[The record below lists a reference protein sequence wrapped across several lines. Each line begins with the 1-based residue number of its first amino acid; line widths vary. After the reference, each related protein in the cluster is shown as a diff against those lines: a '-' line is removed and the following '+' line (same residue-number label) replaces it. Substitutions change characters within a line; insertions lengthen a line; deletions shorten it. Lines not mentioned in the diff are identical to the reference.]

1 MKNSSVFTKVALG
14 LLVAGSVAACKQAP
28 TGTTAAPAAST
39 TPTSGDKPTTVYI
52 NSDTLYSKY
61 NYAKDVNNALESKLK
76 GAQGDMQSKT
86 EAFQREVVDYQ
97 KNQATMPADQRQVTE
112 QRLQREQ
119 QQLQGYQ
126 QNESAQL
133 QDDKATQYQKVYDKV
148 DDFVKQFAK
157 QNGYKLVLTYSKN
170 VQTVIYGDPSLDVT
184 AEVTKGLNDAYT
196 KEGSK

>member
-28 TGTTAAPAAST
+28 TSTTAAPAAST
-39 TPTSGDKPTTVYI
+39 TSASGDKPTTVYV

-61 NYAKDVNNALESKLK
+61 NYAKDVNNALQAKLK

-86 EAFQREVVDYQ
+86 DAFQREVVDYQ
-97 KNQATMPADQRQVTE
+97 KSQATMPADQRQVTE

-148 DDFVKQFAK
+148 DDFVKNFAK

-184 AEVTKGLNDAYT
+184 ADVVKGLNDTYA

>member
-28 TGTTAAPAAST
+28 TSTTAAPATAST
-39 TPTSGDKPTTVYI
+39 PASGDKPTTVYV

-61 NYAKDVNNALESKLK
+61 NYAKDVNNALQAKLK

-86 EAFQREVVDYQ
+86 DAFQREVVDYQ
-97 KNQATMPADQRQVTE
+97 KSQATMPADQRQVTE

-148 DDFVKQFAK
+148 DDFVKNFAK

-184 AEVTKGLNDAYT
+184 ADVVKGLNDAYA

>member
-1 MKNSSVFTKVALG
+1 MKNSSVFTKLALG
-14 LLVAGSVAACKQAP
+14 LLVAGSVAGCKQAS
-28 TGTTAAPAAST
+28 TSTTAAPAAST
-39 TPTSGDKPTTVYI
+39 TSISADKPTTVYV
-52 NSDTLYSKY
+52 NSDSLYAKY
-61 NYAKDVNNALESKLK
+61 NYAKDVNNALEAKLK

-86 EAFQREVVDYQ
+86 DAFQREVAQYQ
-97 KNQATMPADQRQVTE
+97 KDQATMPADQRQVTE

-133 QDDKATQYQKVYDKV
+133 QQDKATQYDKVYNKV
-148 DDFVKQFAK
+148 DDFVKDFAK

-184 AEVTKGLNDAYT
+184 AAVVKGLNDAYT
-196 KEGSK
+196 KEPVK

>member
-1 MKNSSVFTKVALG
+1 MKNSSVFTKLALG

-28 TGTTAAPAAST
+28 TSTTAAPAAST
-39 TPTSGDKPTTVYI
+39 TSTSVDKPTTVYV
-52 NSDTLYSKY
+52 NSDSLYAKY
-61 NYAKDVNNALESKLK
+61 NYAKDVNNALEAKLK

-86 EAFQREVVDYQ
+86 DAFQREVADYQ

-133 QDDKATQYQKVYDKV
+133 QQDKATQYDKVYNKV
-148 DDFVKQFAK
+148 DDFVKDFAK
-157 QNGYKLVLTYSKN
+157 QNGYKLVLTYSKQ

-184 AEVTKGLNDAYT
+184 AAVVKGLNDAYT

>member
-14 LLVAGSVAACKQAP
+14 LLVAGSVAACNQNKA
-28 TGTTAAPAAST
+28 TTPASAPAST
-39 TPTSGDKPTTVYI
+39 STSGDKPTTVYI

-61 NYAKDVNNALESKLK
+61 NYAKDVNNALQAKLK

-86 EAFQREVVDYQ
+86 DAFQREVVDYQ
-97 KNQATMPADQRQVTE
+97 KSQATMPADQRQVTE

>member
-14 LLVAGSVAACKQAP
+14 LLVAGSVAACKQNNA
-28 TGTTAAPAAST
+28 TTPASAPAST
-39 TPTSGDKPTTVYI
+39 LTSGDKPTTVYV

-61 NYAKDVNNALESKLK
+61 NYAKDVNNALQAKLK
-76 GAQGDMQSKT
+76 AAQSDMQSKLD
-86 EAFQREVVDYQ
+86 AFQREGVDYQ
-97 KNQATMPADQRQVTE
+97 KNAATMPADQRQVTE

-133 QDDKATQYQKVYDKV
+133 QDDKAAQYQKVYDKV
-148 DDFVKQFAK
+148 DDFVKQYAK
-157 QNGYKLVLTYSKN
+157 QNGYKLVLTYSKQ
-170 VQTVIYGDPSLDVT
+170 VQTVIYGDPSLDITTDV
-184 AEVTKGLNDAYT
+184 VKGLNDAYA

>member
-1 MKNSSVFTKVALG
+1 MKNSSVFTKLALG
-14 LLVAGSVAACKQAP
+14 LLVAGSVAACKQSP
-28 TGTTAAPAAST
+28 TGTAAAPAASS
-39 TPTSGDKPTTVYI
+39 PVSGDKPTTVYV
-52 NSDTLYSKY
+52 NSDSLYSKY
-61 NYAKDVNNALESKLK
+61 NYAKDVNNALQSKLK
-76 GAQGDMQSKT
+76 AAQGDMQSKS
-86 EAFQREVVDYQ
+86 EAFQREVADYQ
-97 KNQATMPADQRQVTE
+97 KNQATMAADQRQVTE

-148 DDFVKQFAK
+148 DDFVKNFAK

-184 AEVTKGLNDAYT
+184 TDVVKGLNDAYA
-196 KEGSK
+196 KEPVK

>member
-1 MKNSSVFTKVALG
+1 MKNSSVFTKLALG
-14 LLVAGSVAACKQAP
+14 LLVAGSVTACKQNNA
-28 TGTTAAPAAST
+28 TTSASAPAST
-39 TPTSGDKPTTVYI
+39 STSGDKPTTVYV

-61 NYAKDVNNALESKLK
+61 NYAKDVNNALQAKLK
-76 GAQGDMQSKT
+76 SAQSDMQSKV
-86 EAFQREVVDYQ
+86 EAFQREGVDYQ
-97 KNQATMPADQRQVTE
+97 KNAATMPADQRQVTE

-133 QDDKATQYQKVYDKV
+133 QDDNQKVYDKV
-148 DDFVKQFAK
+148 DDFVKQYAK

-184 AEVTKGLNDAYT
+184 TAVVKGLNDAYA
-196 KEGSK
+196 KEGAK

>member
-28 TGTTAAPAAST
+28 TSTTAAPAAAST
-39 TPTSGDKPTTVYI
+39 SISGDKPTTVYV

-133 QDDKATQYQKVYDKV
+133 QDDKAAQYQKVYDKV

-170 VQTVIYGDPSLDVT
+170 VQTVVYGDPSLDIT
-184 AEVTKGLNDAYT
+184 AEVVKGLNEAYT
-196 KEGSK
+196 KEPVK

>member
-14 LLVAGSVAACKQAP
+14 VLVAGSMAACKQAP
-28 TGTTAAPAAST
+28 TTTAAAPAAAST
-39 TPTSGDKPTTVYI
+39 STSGDKPTTVYI

-61 NYAKDVNNALESKLK
+61 NYAKDVNNALEAKLK

-86 EAFQREVVDYQ
+86 DAFQREVAEYQ
-97 KNQATMPADQRQVTE
+97 KDQATMPADQRQVTE

-133 QDDKATQYQKVYDKV
+133 QQDKATQYDKVYNKV
-148 DDFVKQFAK
+148 DDFVKDFAK
-157 QNGYKLVLTYSKN
+157 QNGYKLVLTYSKQ

-184 AEVTKGLNDAYT
+184 AAVVKGLNDAYE
-196 KEGSK
+196 KDGKK

>member
-14 LLVAGSVAACKQAP
+14 LLVAGSVAACNQNKAN
-28 TGTTAAPAAST
+28 TAAAPAAAT
-39 TPTSGDKPTTVYI
+39 TTNGDKPTTVYV

-61 NYAKDVNNALESKLK
+61 NYAKDVNNALQAKLK
-76 GAQGDMQSKT
+76 SAQSDMQSKVD
-86 EAFQREVVDYQ
+86 AFQREGADYQ
-97 KNQATMPADQRQVTE
+97 KNAATMPADQRQVTE

-133 QDDKATQYQKVYDKV
+133 QDDKAAQYQKVYDKV

-170 VQTVIYGDPSLDVT
+170 VQTVIYGDPNLDVT
-184 AEVTKGLNDAYT
+184 AEVVKGLNDAYT
-196 KEGSK
+196 KEGAK

>member
-14 LLVAGSVAACKQAP
+14 LLVAGSVAACNQNKP
-28 TGTTAAPAAST
+28 TTAAAPAAPT
-39 TPTSGDKPTTVYI
+39 TTASGDKPTTVYI

-61 NYAKDVNNALESKLK
+61 NYAKDVNNALQAKLK
-76 GAQGDMQSKT
+76 SAQGDMQSKT
-86 EAFQREVVDYQ
+86 DAFQREVVDYQ

-148 DDFVKQFAK
+148 DDFVKGFAK

-170 VQTVIYGDPSLDVT
+170 IQTVVYGDPSLDVT
-184 AEVTKGLNDAYT
+184 AEVVKGLNDSYT

>member
-1 MKNSSVFTKVALG
+1 MKNSSVFAKLAVG
-14 LLVAGSVAACKQAP
+14 FLVAGSIAACNQNKTNTASAPASAP
-28 TGTTAAPAAST
+28 TAAN
-39 TPTSGDKPTTVYI
+39 GDKPTTVYV

-61 NYAKDVNNALESKLK
+61 NYAKDVNNALEAKLK
-76 GAQGDMQSKT
+76 GAQSDMQSKT
-86 EAFQREVVDYQ
+86 DAFQREVVDYQ

-126 QNESAQL
+126 QNASAQL
-133 QDDKATQYQKVYDKV
+133 QQDKATQYDKVYDKV

-184 AEVTKGLNDAYT
+184 AQVVKGLNDAYE
-196 KEGSK
+196 KEGKK

>member
-1 MKNSSVFTKVALG
+1 MKNSSVFTKLALG

-28 TGTTAAPAAST
+28 TSTTAAPAAST
-39 TPTSGDKPTTVYI
+39 TSTSVDKPTTVYV
-52 NSDTLYSKY
+52 NSDSLYAKY
-61 NYAKDVNNALESKLK
+61 NYAKDVNNALEAKLK
-76 GAQGDMQSKT
+76 GAQSDMQSKT
-86 EAFQREVVDYQ
+86 DAFQREVADYQ

-133 QDDKATQYQKVYDKV
+133 QQDKATQYDKVYNKV
-148 DDFVKQFAK
+148 DDFVKDFAK
-157 QNGYKLVLTYSKN
+157 QNGYKLVLTYSKQ

-184 AEVTKGLNDAYT
+184 AAVVKGLNDAYE
-196 KEGSK
+196 KDGKK